1 MGFEHIV
8 TAGTTVELPPGSTAG
23 MAISAQVAQTRPAPG
38 GTMGIGAEVAPRLD
52 LTRVAPCRDNAG
64 RWGTRGRL
72 DRLRHAL
79 LTGGTQGL
87 VGETRKGLGRW

>member
-23 MAISAQVAQTRPAPG
+23 MAIGAQVAQTRPAPV
-38 GTMGIGAEVAPRLD
+38 GTIGIGAEVAPRLD
-52 LTRVAPCRDNAG
+52 LTRASPCRDDAG
-64 RWGTRGRL
+64 WWETRGHL

-87 VGETRKGLGRW
+87 VGETRKGLGWW